1 MTAMMIMRMLIK
13 FCRREDGVTSV
24 EYCVMVAMIVIAAI
38 VGIMATGGGAAGWWG
53 NIDTD
58 LNTYGF

>member
-1 MTAMMIMRMLIK
+1 MKPLRK
-13 FCRREDGVTSV
+13 FSQFCGCEDGVTSV